1 MRDLCVFTTHTPVEA
16 GHDRFS
22 YDLVGRIATDLL
34 PIEAL
39 KVFGGPETLNMTQ
52 VALHLTGYVN
62 GVAQRHAITAREM
75 FPGFDVRAV
84 TNGVHV
90 GTWAHPAFAAL
101 YQSHYPQW
109 SHEPEVLVRADRLP
123 DDDLWEAHERAKL
136 DLRTLVRDQCGI
148 ELDVAVPI
156 IGFARR
162 MTGYK
167 RPDLVFSDLPR
178 LAAIA
183 KRYPF
188 QLVFSGKA
196 HPADSAGKE
205 GLHGCA
211 YSMAHSAEAAHRAGV
226 SDEKIAA
233 ILDYRTSPLFTDAE
247 RVAIEFAVA
256 AASQPNAVTEAH
268 FVRMRR
274 HWNEGQI
281 VEIAGVVAL
290 NGFLNR
296 WNDTMAPQL
305 EREPLA
311 FATAHLA
318 AQGWKPG
325 KHQG

>member
-1 MRDLCVFTTHTPVEA
+1 MPYLGPLPPDTH
-16 GHDRFS
+16 
-22 YDLVGRIATDLL
+22 
-34 PIEAL
+34 
-39 KVFGGPETLNMTQ
+39 
-52 VALHLTGYVN
+52 
-62 GVAQRHAITAREM
+62 
-75 FPGFDVRAV
+75 
-84 TNGVHV
+84 
-90 GTWAHPAFAAL
+90 
-101 YQSHYPQW
+101 
-109 SHEPEVLVRADRLP
+109 
-123 DDDLWEAHERAKL
+123 
-136 DLRTLVRDQCGI
+136 
-148 ELDVAVPI
+148 
-156 IGFARR
+156 
-162 MTGYK
+162 
-167 RPDLVFSDLPR
+167 PDLKETFATYQRLLGYTPSTILIMQRRPR
-178 LAAIA
+178 LVKALAQMA
-183 KRYPF
+183 SAVWDPAGEVDTGLKRLLAYMA
-188 QLVFSGKA
+188 SRT
-196 HPADSAGKE
+196 
-205 GLHGCA
+205 HGCA

>member
-1 MRDLCVFTTHTPVEA
+1 MPYLGPLPPDTH
-16 GHDRFS
+16 
-22 YDLVGRIATDLL
+22 
-34 PIEAL
+34 
-39 KVFGGPETLNMTQ
+39 
-52 VALHLTGYVN
+52 
-62 GVAQRHAITAREM
+62 
-75 FPGFDVRAV
+75 
-84 TNGVHV
+84 
-90 GTWAHPAFAAL
+90 
-101 YQSHYPQW
+101 
-109 SHEPEVLVRADRLP
+109 
-123 DDDLWEAHERAKL
+123 
-136 DLRTLVRDQCGI
+136 
-148 ELDVAVPI
+148 
-156 IGFARR
+156 
-162 MTGYK
+162 
-167 RPDLVFSDLPR
+167 PDLEETFATYQRLLGYTPSTILIMQRRPR
-178 LAAIA
+178 LVKALAQMA
-183 KRYPF
+183 SAVWDPAGEVDTGLKRLLAYMA
-188 QLVFSGKA
+188 SRT
-196 HPADSAGKE
+196 
-205 GLHGCA
+205 HGCA

-247 RVAIEFAVA
+247 SVAIEFAVA

-311 FATAHLA
+311 FATTHLA